1 MPHND
6 FGGLSENTSQIGNYS
21 ALQLKVLHSLS
32 PRLLNTSRWMPK
44 NGVPPSLYGGP
55 GRLFRRLGP
64 LVALESSSPRP
75 NPEPLAAAEP
85 CPAADCSERELRAA
99 AGCPERE
106 GSSLAPLAPW
116 AWA

>member
-1 MPHND
+1 MPHD
-6 FGGLSENTSQIGNYS
+6 GLEVFRTSQIGNYP

-32 PRLLNTSRWMPK
+32 LRLLNTSRWMPK
-44 NGVPPSLYGGP
+44 GGGSPTFYGGP

-64 LVALESSSPRP
+64 LFALESSSPGL

-106 GSSLAPLAPW
+106 GSSFDPLAPW